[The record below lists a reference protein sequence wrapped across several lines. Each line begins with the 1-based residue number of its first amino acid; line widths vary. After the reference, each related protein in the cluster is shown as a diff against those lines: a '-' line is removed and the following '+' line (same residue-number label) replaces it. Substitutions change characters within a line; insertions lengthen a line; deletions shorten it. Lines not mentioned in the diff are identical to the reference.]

1 MTPTDEE
8 LRTAPG
14 DGAAPAPAD
23 LPIGELV
30 GRLSDDTV
38 RLVRDEIR
46 LAQAEMSQ
54 KAKAAGLGSPCSAG
68 PEICGFYGLGVLIAA
83 AVVGLSMVVALWA
96 ATLIVAAALFALAAV
111 AALVGKKEFGQAGP
125 PLPTEAV
132 QSTKQDVDEFKRGLR
147 T

>member
-1 MTPTDEE
+1 MTSTTEE
-8 LRTAPG
+8 QRRTPG
-14 DGAAPAPAD
+14 DGAALSPTG

-30 GRLSDDTV
+30 ARLSDETV

-54 KAKAAGLGSPCSAG
+54 KAKAAGVGVAIFGGAGS
-68 PEICGFYGLGVLIAA
+68 CGFYGLGVLIAA

-96 ATLIVAAALFALAAV
+96 ATLIVAGALFTVAGIAALA
-111 AALVGKKEFGQAGP
+111 GRKEFERAGP
-125 PLPTEAV
+125 PLPIEAV
-132 QSTKQDVDEFKRGLR
+132 QSARRDVDEFKRGLP